1 MKRRVSKVD
10 VSRLVDLY
18 AFGRVDLRVDRLA
31 SISTVASDSCS
42 SNRSDETSASC
53 NLHDLV
59 AVFIGNVQVSRCV
72 HGYARWASQFRS
84 SSEDAILSRACS
96 FSGGARDCA
105 KNSDVAI
112 EVIEQNAIS
121 ATTNTMKST
130 RNILLLKKLLWRTL
144 SNK

>member
-105 KNSDVAI
+105 KNSVC
-112 EVIEQNAIS
+112 EG
-121 ATTNTMKST
+121 
-130 RNILLLKKLLWRTL
+130 LLLMNSISITEDRGRGRCGCRGD
-144 SNK
+144 